1 MAGMNKKIL
10 IVDDDP
16 DMRLGLQVRL
26 RANNYDTCFASD
38 AMTAISEARRHNPD
52 LVILDLGLPAGDG
65 FLVLERLKVN
75 NLLGMIPVLVISAR
89 HPYPNRERALK
100 DGAKAFFQKPVNNEE
115 LLSSIRHFLGEPD
128 PR

>member
-1 MAGMNKKIL
+1 MNKKIL

-65 FLVLERLKVN
+65 FLVLEQLNVN
-75 NLLGMIPVLVISAR
+75 NLLGMIPACDFCPAPLPQS
-89 HPYPNRERALK
+89 RA
-100 DGAKAFFQKPVNNEE
+100 GAQGWSKSILSKA
-115 LLSSIRHFLGEPD
+115 G
-128 PR
+128 

>member
-1 MAGMNKKIL
+1 MNNKKIL
-10 IVDDDP
+10 IIDDDP
-16 DMRLGLQVRL
+16 DIRLGLQVRL
-26 RANNYDTCFASD
+26 KANHYDTCFAAD
-38 AMTAISEARRHNPD
+38 AMTAISEARKNRPD

-65 FLVLERLKVN
+65 FVVMERLRAN
-75 NLLGMIPVLVISAR
+75 DNLASIPVLVISAR

-128 PR
+128 SSM